1 MLEVGGWNIGW
12 EDGCDL
18 PCCHPN
24 ICNAFVLNLVLLQ
37 DYGNPERSG
46 KMHVLVKV
54 LCHWHQQGHK

>member
-1 MLEVGGWNIGW
+1 
-12 EDGCDL
+12 
-18 PCCHPN
+18 
-24 ICNAFVLNLVLLQ
+24 VLNLVLLQ